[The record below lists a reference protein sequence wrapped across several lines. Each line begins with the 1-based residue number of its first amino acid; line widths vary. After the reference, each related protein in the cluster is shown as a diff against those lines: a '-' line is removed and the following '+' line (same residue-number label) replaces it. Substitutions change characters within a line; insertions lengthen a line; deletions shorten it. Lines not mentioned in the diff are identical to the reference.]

1 MAIWIGN
8 RLILAAPADPEYLR
22 QDPRA
27 ILMSAGQAF
36 GTGTHPTSQMC
47 LVELQ
52 ANLQD
57 GDRVLDVGTG
67 SGILAIAAARLGAG
81 TVVAIDKSIPA
92 CRVAHAN
99 VSRNELAKLVTVIV
113 GSPEVLGPGAR
124 FDLVLANLDTAADAA
139 YWLPT
144 LSRLCRGGGKIVL
157 SGFQLPGEGRVQQA
171 LEEAHLARLT
181 RRTQEG
187 WITLVLGKPA

>member
-1 MAIWIGN
+1 MPIWIGD

-52 ANLQD
+52 AHLQE
-57 GDRVLDVGTG
+57 GDRVLDVGSG

-81 TVVAIDKSIPA
+81 TVVAIDRSVPA

-99 VSRNELAKLVTVIV
+99 VSRNELAKVVTVLA
-113 GSPEVLGPGAR
+113 GTPEVFGPGAR
-124 FDLVLANLDTAADAA
+124 FDLVLANLDTAADGA

-144 LSRLCRGGGKIVL
+144 LSRLCRRGGKIVL
-157 SGFQLPGEGRVQQA
+157 SGFQSPGEGRVQQA
-171 LEEAHLARLT
+171 LEEANLARLA
-181 RRTQEG
+181 RRSQET

>member
-1 MAIWIGN
+1 MAIWIGD
-8 RLILAAPADPEYLR
+8 RLILAAPADPEYIR
-22 QDPRA
+22 RDPRA

-36 GTGTHPTSQMC
+36 GTGTHPTTQMC
-47 LVELQ
+47 LVALQ
-52 ANLQD
+52 ANLQE
-57 GDRVLDVGTG
+57 GDRVLDVGCG

-81 TVVAIDKSIPA
+81 TVVAIDRSVPA

-99 VSRNELAKLVTVIV
+99 VSRNELAKLVTIV
-113 GSPEVLGPGAR
+113 AGSPEVLGPGAC

-144 LSRLCRGGGKIVL
+144 CSRLCRGGGKIVL
-157 SGFQLPGEGRVQQA
+157 SGFQPPGEGRVQQA
-171 LEEAHLARLT
+171 LGDANLARLT

>member
-1 MAIWIGN
+1 MPNWIGDH
-8 RLILAAPADPEYLR
+8 LIVASAADPEYIR

-27 ILMSAGQAF
+27 ILMTAGQAF
-36 GTGTHPTSQMC
+36 GTGTHPTTQMC

-52 ANLQD
+52 ANLQE
-57 GDRVLDVGTG
+57 GDRVLDVGSG

-81 TVVAIDKSIPA
+81 TVVAIDRSVPA

-99 VSRNELAKLVTVIV
+99 LSRNELARLVTVV
-113 GSPEVLGPGAR
+113 AGSPEVLGPGAR

-157 SGFQLPGEGRVQQA
+157 SGFQPPGEGRVQHA
-171 LEEAHLARLT
+171 LGDENLARLT

>member
-1 MAIWIGN
+1 MAIWIGD
-8 RLILAAPADPEYLR
+8 RLILAAPADPEYIR
-22 QDPRA
+22 RDPRA

-36 GTGTHPTSQMC
+36 GTGTHPTTQMC

-52 ANLQD
+52 ARLQM
-57 GDRVLDVGTG
+57 GDRVLDVGSG

-81 TVVAIDKSIPA
+81 TVVAIDRSMPA

-99 VSRNELAKLVTVIV
+99 VSRNELAKLVAVV
-113 GSPEVLGPGAR
+113 AGGPEVLEPGAR

-157 SGFQLPGEGRVQQA
+157 SGFQPPGEGRVQQA
-171 LEEAHLARLT
+171 VGDANLARLS

-187 WITLVLGKPA
+187 WITLVLGNPA

>member
-1 MAIWIGN
+1 MAIWIGD
-8 RLILAAPADPEYLR
+8 RLILAAPADPEYILR
-22 QDPRA
+22 DPRA

-36 GTGTHPTSQMC
+36 GTGTHPTTQMC

-52 ANLQD
+52 ANLQE
-57 GDRVLDVGTG
+57 GDRVLDVGSG

-81 TVVAIDKSIPA
+81 TVVAIDRSVPA

-99 VSRNELAKLVTVIV
+99 VSRNELAKLVTVV
-113 GSPEVLGPGAR
+113 AGSPEVLGPGAR
-124 FDLVLANLDTAADAA
+124 FDLVLANLDTATDAA

-144 LSRLCRGGGKIVL
+144 CSRLCRGGGKIVL
-157 SGFQLPGEGRVQQA
+157 SGFQPPGEGRVQQA
-171 LEEAHLARLT
+171 LGDANLAHLT